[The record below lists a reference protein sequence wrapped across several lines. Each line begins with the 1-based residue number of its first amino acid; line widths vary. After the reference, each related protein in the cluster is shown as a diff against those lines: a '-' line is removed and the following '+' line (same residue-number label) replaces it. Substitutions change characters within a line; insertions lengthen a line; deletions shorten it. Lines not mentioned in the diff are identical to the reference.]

1 MKASELNR
9 IRNTVNK
16 MTANFVWCENY
27 AHNELLTIFRMLDQ
41 FGLDWTCTEDE
52 YFWIDGTPTTKRQI
66 YRIEKDGET
75 LETVLV
81 VCRYYGADF
90 NNCGHCELNCYL
102 S

>member
-1 MKASELNR
+1 MKASELNK
-9 IRNTVNK
+9 IRNEVNA

-27 AHNELLTIFRMLDQ
+27 AHNELTSLFRMLDQ
-41 FGLDWTCTEDE
+41 FGLDWTCTEDN
-52 YFWIDGTPTTKRQI
+52 YLWIDGTPTTKRQI

>member
-1 MKASELNR
+1 MKS
-9 IRNTVNK
+9 
-16 MTANFVWCENY
+16 
-27 AHNELLTIFRMLDQ
+27 LLILR
-41 FGLDWTCTEDE
+41 
-52 YFWIDGTPTTKRQI
+52 YITKRQI

-90 NNCGHCELNCYL
+90 NDCGHCELNAYL